1 MIPQFKIRS
10 SASGSIMSG
19 NIALSDP
26 QQKKLDTFAAKV
38 ESGKAL
44 TALQSEE
51 NDKLINLRDNPKATK
66 GMMTYCQDWLKEQLY
81 GRRKEIK
88 SKYLDKG
95 NEVEDA
101 SIEFLNSQLLTDY
114 VKNEAYFEN
123 DFMCGTPDIDADII
137 IDMKNSYDFTTFP
150 LFADRI
156 ENMDY
161 YYQLQSYMELCDK
174 DEAMLVYCLMD
185 LPDHLI
191 ESEAKSKAYK
201 LGGHWEDYYSECH
214 KFHTYGDIDP
224 SLKIKKFEIKRNRS
238 VIKEIKE
245 RVAMCQA
252 YINELMG

>member
-1 MIPQFKIRS
+1 
-10 SASGSIMSG
+10 MSG
-19 NIALSDP
+19 NIALSEA

-44 TALQSEE
+44 TAIQSEE

-114 VKNEAYFEN
+114 VKNEEFFES
-123 DFMCGTPDIDADII
+123 DFMTGTPDI
-137 IDMKNSYDFTTFP
+137 
-150 LFADRI
+150 
-156 ENMDY
+156 DY
-161 YYQLQSYMELCDK
+161 YYQLQGYMELCNK
-174 DEAMLVYCLMD
+174 DDAMLVYCLMD
-185 LPDHLI
+185 SPDHLI
-191 ESEAKSKAYK
+191 EGEAKSKAYK
-201 LGGHWEDYYSECH
+201 LGGHWEDYYTECH
-214 KFHTYGDIDP
+214 KFYTYADIGP
-224 SLKIKKFEIKRNRS
+224 ELRIKKFEVKRNRS

-245 RVAMCQA
+245 RVAMCRV
-252 YINELMG
+252 YIEELTK